1 MTVSDCFSVNVASC
15 NTHSTDV
22 KSADVIIA
30 MAHSTLFTTSVK
42 NIDITLAEVY
52 HGYMTLDTLPKI
64 PAHFASLLLHAVW
77 GDIWKA
83 EHHENCCTFTLISF
97 AGSSDFSWYRPI
109 LCTA

>member
-1 MTVSDCFSVNVASC
+1 MTVSDCFSANVASC

-64 PAHFASLLLHAVW
+64 PAHFASLCYMQF
-77 GDIWKA
+77 G
-83 EHHENCCTFTLISF
+83 ETFGKLNIMKTVAHSL
-97 AGSSDFSWYRPI
+97 
-109 LCTA
+109 